1 MPGLDCT
8 RCHDIVVAPFTKDG
22 TMNAASRR
30 KALRLNQQAARLMTA
45 APQVVAHRLTR
56 MALAGPQPNASDQ
69 REFHLM
75 RAEKLAA
82 FGESWQAMGLQMW
95 KSQAQLATSM
105 MQGWGAGAS
114 GRAALPPLGPFAAA
128 CQAATLDILSEGL
141 RPVQRRASANA
152 QRLRRR
158 RSR

>member
-1 MPGLDCT
+1 
-8 RCHDIVVAPFTKDG
+8 
-22 TMNAASRR
+22 MNAASRR
-30 KALRLNQQAARLMTA
+30 KALRLNQQTARLMTA

-95 KSQAQLATSM
+95 LRR
-105 MQGWGAGAS
+105 GVPLDPLED
-114 GRAALPPLGPFAAA
+114 ALEVA
-128 CQAATLDILSEGL
+128 
-141 RPVQRRASANA
+141 RANA